1 MLFWG
6 CSGNGET
13 SRRLQEV
20 FEKNFLEVLSSKIS
34 MQLQRDDPSTAH
46 RPGKKFF
53 RTSRSKR
60 KNAENFFGARSLDI
74 AGDNRRPEVIR
85 PRGLGAIETG
95 VAGKPGF
102 GGAGVAMAAG
112 VHRLRRRDAFSERHH
127 PRLPVRLDA
136 GEARCQTGKRVQV
149 RGGANVDIND
159 TMRAHKILIGAEG
172 RQLTYRQVG

>member
-1 MLFWG
+1 
-6 CSGNGET
+6 
-13 SRRLQEV
+13 
-20 FEKNFLEVLSSKIS
+20 

-95 VAGKPGF
+95 VAGKPGL

-112 VHRLRRRDAFSERHH
+112 VHCF
-127 PRLPVRLDA
+127 A
-136 GEARCQTGKRVQV
+136 GGMPFQSGITLACPFAWMLEKL
-149 RGGANVDIND
+149 GAKPGSGF
-159 TMRAHKILIGAEG
+159 R
-172 RQLTYRQVG
+172 